1 MRVAAV
7 TLGSVFSVVVLAA
20 CAAPDARD
28 GELVSAAA
36 LNEPAEHHHPHAP
49 ADGGSTTDASVAA
62 PALPA
67 ALGPS
72 DALAQSACALS
83 TTGAIHKILVSRPE
97 DAATVVVVPS
107 ATRLYHFHK
116 PAPGAVGYAK
126 IQTADWHTTVAFGA
140 PAGVSMTVASGQPT
154 LATSR
159 NGACSETLTDTRF
172 IIHEWGSYLLTFAA
186 DGPDEFYL
194 SVLAQN

>member
-1 MRVAAV
+1 MDEGW
-7 TLGSVFSVVVLAA
+7 T
-20 CAAPDARD
+20 
-28 GELVSAAA
+28 
-36 LNEPAEHHHPHAP
+36 
-49 ADGGSTTDASVAA
+49 
-62 PALPA
+62 
-67 ALGPS
+67 
-72 DALAQSACALS
+72 CALS

-97 DAATVVVVPS
+97 DAATVVVVPN

-194 SVLAQN
+194 SILAQN